1 MEKALIH
8 LGYGAVLWIFYV
20 LSLRVDQGYTLLS
33 QAPWFFF
40 NIAALIWLVKKH
52 LK

>member
-8 LGYGAVLWIFYV
+8 VGYVAVLWIYYF
-20 LSLRVDQGYTLLS
+20 LFLRVDQGFTLLS

-40 NIAALIWLVKKH
+40 NTAALIWL
-52 LK
+52 LKNHKN